1 VALFTAVWLAGC
13 ASRVEMPY
21 MPGLAPTQP
30 SLVRLS
36 GSEFDYIDHLPHPPA
51 PITGEEEHYWVR
63 SVVIPSVGDNGQNG
77 NLVTAR
83 YYVGKGAGAKPLVIV
98 LPIWGVSAYPSN
110 AISEGLTEHGAGAV
124 NVLEILGKNNLVNWD
139 AMGAA
144 HSEAEFFGLLN
155 QMVTRFTNTVIDI
168 RRLVDWAQTQPDID
182 SQRIALIGFSMGALV
197 AGDTIA
203 NEPRLAAGVLVMG
216 AADPPAILATC
227 NHEIKDAREPIL
239 ERFGWS
245 LDEFKQKLE
254 RSLAE
259 IDPAR
264 YAGMADPSRV
274 LIIEA
279 GEDTCM
285 PKSARERL
293 WNAMGRPERI
303 SYLYDHRTAFLAM
316 TFLGGDSI
324 QHQIYRF
331 FDRTLGWRS
340 TRH

>member
-1 VALFTAVWLAGC
+1 
-13 ASRVEMPY
+13 MPR
-21 MPGLAPTQP
+21 
-30 SLVRLS
+30 LVRLS
-36 GSEFDYIDHLPHPPA
+36 ASEFDYIDHLPHPSA
-51 PITGEEEHYWVR
+51 PITGEEEHYWVK
-63 SVVIPSVGDNGQNG
+63 SVVIPSVGDNGQDG

-110 AISEGLTEHGAGAV
+110 AVSAGLTAHGAGAV
-124 NVLEILGKNNLVNWD
+124 DVLEILGKNNLVDWD

-144 HSEAEFFGLLN
+144 RSEAEFFRLLD
-155 QMVTRFTNTVIDI
+155 QMVDRFTNTVIDI

-182 SQRIALIGFSMGALV
+182 SNRIALIGFSMGALV
-197 AGDTIA
+197 ASVTIA

-216 AADPPAILATC
+216 GADPPEILATC
-227 NHEIKDAREPIL
+227 GHEIRDAREQIL
-239 ERFGWS
+239 ERFHWS

-254 RSLAE
+254 RPLAE
-259 IDPAR
+259 INPAR
-264 YAGMADPSRV
+264 FAGMADPSRV

-285 PKSARERL
+285 PRSARNRL

-324 QHQIYRF
+324 QHEIYRF
-331 FDRTLGWRS
+331 FDRTVGSR
-340 TRH
+340 

>member
-1 VALFTAVWLAGC
+1 VPG
-13 ASRVEMPY
+13 VEP
-21 MPGLAPTQP
+21 AQR
-30 SLVRLS
+30 SLVRLG
-36 GSEFDYIDHLPHPPA
+36 GSEFDYIDHLPHPSA
-51 PITGEEEHYWVR
+51 PITGEEEHYWIK
-63 SVVIPSVGDNGQNG
+63 SVVIPSVGDNGQDG

-83 YYVGKGAGAKPLVIV
+83 YYVGKGAGRKPLVIV

-144 HSEAEFFGLLN
+144 RSEAEFFGLLN

-168 RRLVDWAQTQPDID
+168 RRLVDWARTQPDID

-197 AGDTIA
+197 ASITIE

-227 NHEIKDAREPIL
+227 NDEIKDAREPIL
-239 ERFGWS
+239 ERFHWS
-245 LDEFKQKLE
+245 LDEFKQELE
-254 RSLAE
+254 RPLAA
-259 IDPAR
+259 INPAR
-264 YAGMADPSRV
+264 FAGMADPRLI

-324 QHQIYRF
+324 QYHIYRF

-340 TRH
+340 KRY